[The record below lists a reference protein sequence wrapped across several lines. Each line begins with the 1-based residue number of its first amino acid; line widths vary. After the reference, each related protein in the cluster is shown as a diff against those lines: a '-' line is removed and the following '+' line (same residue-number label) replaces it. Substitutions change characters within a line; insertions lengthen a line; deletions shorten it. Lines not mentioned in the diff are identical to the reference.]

1 MNATTILTPLLVL
14 FIFLISS
21 CGNKSGDDK
30 TKTIDRYVI
39 GKDTCNM
46 TDGDGKR
53 QGKWV
58 PNYNNDLKDTVYYK
72 DGEIVSK

>member
-1 MNATTILTPLLVL
+1 MKTTTILTPFFVL

-30 TKTIDRYVI
+30 IKTVDVYVVD
-39 GKDTCNM
+39 KDTCNM
-46 TDGDGKR
+46 TDENGKR

-58 PNYNNDLKDTVYYK
+58 PNYDNDLKDTLYYK
-72 DGEIVSK
+72 DGKIVSK